1 MVVVADVGMLSAAN
15 LNALEEADRA
25 EPLKKQRFVEVIG
38 QNVTSDEAPSERSRQ
53 AAGHQAYVSNIYPAV
68 MDGPRPVEGRSVR
81 PDGQVR
87 S

>member
-53 AAGHQAYVSNIYPAV
+53 AGVSQLV
-68 MDGPRPVEGRSVR
+68 GTR
-81 PDGQVR
+81 
-87 S
+87 